1 MSALSVDQKREALE
15 AHLKR
20 PLPKMPADQVEDL
33 YANRFHGPDLPAY
46 NEVVIDGQ
54 IYHKWKAP
62 DPAAQEPAEEEAPE
76 A

>member
-1 MSALSVDQKREALE
+1 MSALSVDEKRAALE
-15 AHLKR
+15 THLGR
-20 PLPKMPADQVEDL
+20 TLPTMPDIQVEDL
-33 YANRFHGPDLPAY
+33 YANRFHGPENPAY

-62 DPAAQEPAEEEAPE
+62 KPAAAQTDEEASE